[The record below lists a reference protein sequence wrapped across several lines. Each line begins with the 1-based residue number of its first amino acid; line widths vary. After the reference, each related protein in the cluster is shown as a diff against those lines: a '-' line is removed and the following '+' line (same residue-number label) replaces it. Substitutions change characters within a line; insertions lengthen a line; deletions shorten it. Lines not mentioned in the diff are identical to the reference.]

1 MSPAEGRR
9 GVGDAYTRV
18 DGPRKASVEAGTREL
33 AGAAYTGER
42 TMMLELTPEVEETH
56 SRIPE
61 DGETVKSAP
70 DLQIPN

>member
-1 MSPAEGRR
+1 
-9 GVGDAYTRV
+9 V
-18 DGPRKASVEAGTREL
+18 DGRRKASVEAGTREL
-33 AGAAYTGER
+33 AGTSHTGVR
-42 TMMLELTPEVEETH
+42 RMLLELTPEVEETH